1 MFYRTLADPVKAK
14 DIGVVLGKP
23 LPILYSVDMN
33 QDEEVARLRSLLR
46 DAIKL
51 SKHSN
56 RDVEKALGLSN
67 GYMSRLFAGVM
78 DLRVEHILA
87 VCQVIG
93 FPPAEFFRSAYPPR
107 EGEDPRGSKLQQA
120 LARLHP
126 ASPMEEPAKAAP
138 SEPVATTKP
147 NEEEIERMLL
157 SALRKLLT
165 NQSNQA

>member
-1 MFYRTLADPVKAK
+1 MLILSTQKILYRRLAR
-14 DIGVVLGKP
+14 P
-23 LPILYSVDMN
+23 LPILYSVCMN

-51 SKHSN
+51 SKRSN
-56 RDVEKALGLSN
+56 RDVEKALGLSG
-67 GYMSRLFAGVM
+67 GYLSRLFAGVM
-78 DLRVEHILA
+78 DLRVEHVLA
-87 VCQVIG
+87 ICQVID
-93 FPPAEFFRSAYPPR
+93 FPPAEFFRASYPLR

-126 ASPMEEPAKAAP
+126 AAQLEEPPKAAP
-138 SEPVATTKP
+138 SESTGTKP
-147 NEEEIERMLL
+147 NEEELERMLL

>member
-1 MFYRTLADPVKAK
+1 
-14 DIGVVLGKP
+14 
-23 LPILYSVDMN
+23 MN

-51 SKHSN
+51 SKRSN
-56 RDVEKALGLSN
+56 REVEKALGLSG
-67 GYMSRLFAGVM
+67 GYLSRLFAGVM

-87 VCQVIG
+87 VCAVIG
-93 FPPAEFFRSAYPPR
+93 FPPAEFFRAAYPMR
-107 EGEDPRGSKLQQA
+107 DGEDQRGSKLQQA

-126 ASPMEEPAKAAP
+126 STPQQEEAPKPASAESAGA
-138 SEPVATTKP
+138 KP

>member
-1 MFYRTLADPVKAK
+1 MPGD
-14 DIGVVLGKP
+14 GKP
-23 LPILYSVDMN
+23 LPILYSVRMN

-56 RDVEKALGLSN
+56 RDVEKALGLSG
-67 GYMSRLFAGVM
+67 GYLSRLFAGVM

-93 FPPAEFFRSAYPPR
+93 FPPAEFFRAAYPLR
-107 EGEDPRGSKLQQA
+107 EREDPRGSKLQQA
-120 LARLHP
+120 LASLHP
-126 ASPMEEPAKAAP
+126 TSQPEEASKAEP
-138 SEPVATTKP
+138 SETAATTRP

-165 NQSNQA
+165 NP